1 MWLIDSFFV
10 LLCKDFT
17 SSHRYKTIQIQNR
30 IKNYFQQ
37 SQCENLGRLPSKAG
51 WIDAEM
57 IEQKSVVVE
66 DDIDESAVVEAS
78 TVAVENVEAAAVASF
93 VVAVK

>member
-1 MWLIDSFFV
+1 
-10 LLCKDFT
+10 
-17 SSHRYKTIQIQNR
+17 
-30 IKNYFQQ
+30 
-37 SQCENLGRLPSKAG
+37 
-51 WIDAEM
+51 M